1 MENDAALTVAIRELG
16 KTWCGTPQEFT
27 GPVSEEEIRAAEKEL
42 GLSFPSSYR
51 AFLRRYGAGTVHYY
65 DLYGLPRGQLWG
77 DVVMMNQLDQRSLPS
92 HYLKFMEDVGDY
104 AYYLD
109 TSRMNSAKECPV
121 VVFGW
126 EEDGEIVADNFV
138 NFLQK
143 AKDGLL

>member
-1 MENDAALTVAIRELG
+1 M
-16 KTWCGTPQEFT
+16 
-27 GPVSEEEIRAAEKEL
+27 
-42 GLSFPSSYR
+42 LSFAAMEP
-51 AFLRRYGAGTVHYY
+51 AQCITTIFI
-65 DLYGLPRGQLWG
+65 GLPRGQLWG
-77 DVVMMNQLDQRSLPS
+77 DVVMMNQLDKRSLPS

-138 NFLQK
+138 DFLQK